1 MISQELL
8 DLLRCPQDPTRQAR
22 LVDQETHLVCTRCGL
37 KFAVRDGLPN
47 MVVEEAELPPGCESR
62 ERLACMHPPAPS
74 IPEGNTG
81 EGAGRSI

>member
-22 LVDQETHLVCTRCGL
+22 LADQETHLVCTRCGL

-62 ERLACMHPPAPS
+62 EQLACMHAPGAPGGS
-74 IPEGNTG
+74 AG
-81 EGAGRSI
+81 EGAG